1 MDKSH
6 SIKRTAWIVLG
17 SIGTLILLDGVT
29 VPLRSTAMTTIPVHH
44 LLHTGMAVGAGLLA
58 LALNWKQPASTEEQG
73 WWVWPAT
80 LAPALSLF
88 LMWPTKYAY
97 LMTHPWLHVMD
108 HLGIAICSVLA
119 IYAAQR
125 FTRGLGWPMF
135 ALVLAMNA
143 GAAGGFGLTL
153 GTPVPTR
160 AEGVTSGMTVP
171 PSILSAGR
179 ISRVAIEFCAPG
191 QQPLA
196 PTLASKK

>member
-58 LALNWKQPASTEEQG
+58 LALTWKQPASTEEQG

-97 LMTHPWLHVMD
+97 L
-108 HLGIAICSVLA
+108 GIAICSVLA

-135 ALVLAMNA
+135 ALVIAMNA

-171 PSILSAGR
+171 PSILGAGR
-179 ISRVAIEFCAPG
+179 VSAIASEYCSPG
-191 QQPLA
+191 QQPV
-196 PTLASKK
+196 TSSLASKR